1 MDNEKLIPCPFC
13 GGKVIIFQNYQ
24 KQYGV
29 FCSTCGLIA
38 FMGCPNDRQKTAEKW
53 NERVTDER

>member
-1 MDNEKLIPCPFC
+1 MDNEKLETCPFC

-29 FCSTCGLIA
+29 HCPTCGLIA
-38 FMGCPNDRQKTAEKW
+38 FMGCTNDRQKTAEKW
-53 NERVTDER
+53 NERAEL